1 MRHVVYDRIATLAQ
15 QVDRDLRT
23 IREIVR
29 RPLESELDK
38 GQLTGP
44 QKSAMAALV
53 RSEGMTVKDLAVRLG
68 LAHST
73 TSGIADRLEKQGLL
87 ERRQDEKDRRL
98 TRLVV
103 TGAVREFINKKM
115 PGLAIHPLVE
125 ALNRAKPAERAA
137 IINGLKTLLRVL
149 ETQR

>member
-1 MRHVVYDRIATLAQ
+1 MRHVVHDGIETLAQ
-15 QVDRDLRT
+15 QIDRDLRT

-29 RPLESELDK
+29 RPLESELAK
-38 GQLTGP
+38 GELTGP

-53 RSEGMTVKDLAVRLG
+53 GSDGMTVKELAHRLG

-73 TSGIADRLEKQGLL
+73 TSGIADRLERRGLL
-87 ERRQDEKDRRL
+87 ERRQDEADRRL

-103 TGAVREFINKKM
+103 TGAVREFIDEKM

-125 ALNRAKPAERAA
+125 ALERAKPAERAA
-137 IINGLKTLLRVL
+137 ITNGLKTLLRVL